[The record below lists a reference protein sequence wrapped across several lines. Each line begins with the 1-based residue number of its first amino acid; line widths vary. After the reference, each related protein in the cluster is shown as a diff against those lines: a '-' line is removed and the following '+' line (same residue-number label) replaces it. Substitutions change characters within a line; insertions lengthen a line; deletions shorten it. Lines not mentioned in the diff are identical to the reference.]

1 MSMPGLYKGF
11 KSLLTDFL
19 FNELKTARLLFA
31 MLAFGFAMFAVFGDN
46 EPMKGYIPHRAVNWI
61 DSVAALVILL
71 ALFTN
76 KYKHL
81 YQQFAYA
88 YIYLINLGSV
98 YILYGTSF
106 NEQYAYQFIVAY
118 VVSGWFFR
126 HEWLYY
132 LHTIIINAALI
143 ITSLFSEHATQSSFD
158 FYATY
163 LIAAFAHLV
172 LIKYRFGIEEELR
185 ENGNKYRLLAE
196 NSRDIICI
204 HEPDSTVAYV
214 SPAITRILGYSENE
228 VVGKKLYDFVHP
240 DDKHLL
246 RALNLTEPEHP
257 SAHDPLQYRI
267 LDKYGNYH
275 WLETVFKTIKDE
287 NTGSEKV
294 ITQSRD
300 IRRSRGYQT
309 QLEERSKELER
320 SNADLETFAFVSSH
334 DMKEPLRMISNY
346 MQLLKKRYGETLDK
360 QANEYIDFANKGAVT
375 LQQLI
380 NDLLAYSRITRTEIK
395 RQQVSLAKVAAEA
408 MSNMEMMVREK
419 NAVVK
424 HETDCTISTDAA
436 LLVLVLQNLIENGIK
451 YNNSQQPVI
460 EIGCKAE
467 EQNVLIYVRDNGEGI
482 AENHQQRIFEPFHR
496 LHTKSEIPGTG
507 LGLSICKRTVERLGG
522 KMWLKS
528 TVGEGTT
535 FYLSLPR

>member
-1 MSMPGLYKGF
+1 MSMPGLYKVF

-31 MLAFGFAMFAVFGDN
+31 VLALGFAMFAVFGDN
-46 EPMKGYIPHRAVNWI
+46 EPMKGYIPHRAINWI
-61 DSVAALVILL
+61 DSAAAFLILL
-71 ALFTN
+71 ALFTD

-132 LHTIIINAALI
+132 LHTLIINAALV

-163 LIAAFAHLV
+163 LIAAFAQLV
-172 LIKYRFGIEEELR
+172 LIKYRFGLEEELR

-240 DDKHLL
+240 DDKILL
-246 RALNLTEPEHP
+246 RTLNLAEPEHP
-257 SAHDPLQYRI
+257 SVHDPVQYRI
-267 LDKYGNYH
+267 LDKNGNYH
-275 WLETVFKTIKDE
+275 WLETVFKTVKDE
-287 NTGSEKV
+287 VTGKDKV
-294 ITQSRD
+294 MTQSRD
-300 IRRSRGYQT
+300 IRRSKGYQI
-309 QLEERSKELER
+309 QLEERSVELER

-346 MQLLKKRYGETLDK
+346 MQLLKKRYGDTLNK
-360 QANEYIDFANKGAVT
+360 EANEYIDYANRGAVT
-375 LQQLI
+375 LQRLI
-380 NDLLAYSRITRTEIK
+380 QDLLAYSRITRTEIK
-395 RQQVSLAKVAAEA
+395 REEVSLAKVAGEA
-408 MSNMEMMVREK
+408 IANVELMVREK
-419 NAVVK
+419 NGAVK
-424 HETDCTISTDAA
+424 YETDCRISTDAG

-451 YNNSQQPVI
+451 YNNNKHPVV
-460 EIGCKAE
+460 ELGCIKE
-467 EQNVLIYVRDNGEGI
+467 EHSVVVYVRDNGEGI

-496 LHTKSEIPGTG
+496 LHTKAEIPGTG
-507 LGLSICKRTVERLGG
+507 LGLSICKRIVERLGG
-522 KMWLKS
+522 RIWVKS
-528 TVGEGTT
+528 ALGEGTT
-535 FYLSLPR
+535 FYFSLPA